1 MIRLASAL
9 ISQLRLIIFSMIKA
23 VIFDLDGVLVEA
35 KDWHYECLNIAL
47 SVFGAEISYE
57 DHLQNFDGLP
67 TSVKLNKL
75 NERGLLPSRSFALI
89 NQLKQVYTQEYFET
103 RCFPS
108 YTIKYLMQKL
118 AEKDIKIAIASN
130 SIRDTVSKAIES
142 LDINQYVEFYL
153 GNEDVDKPKP
163 SPNIYNKALTMLNI
177 NPNEALILEDNKN
190 GLKAAYSS
198 GANVLKIDEVSDTN
212 HINVFNK
219 IKEVTN

>member
-1 MIRLASAL
+1 
-9 ISQLRLIIFSMIKA
+9 
-23 VIFDLDGVLVEA
+23 
-35 KDWHYECLNIAL
+35 
-47 SVFGAEISYE
+47 
-57 DHLQNFDGLP
+57 
-67 TSVKLNKL
+67 
-75 NERGLLPSRSFALI
+75 
-89 NQLKQVYTQEYFET
+89 
-103 RCFPS
+103 
-108 YTIKYLMQKL
+108 MQKL
-118 AEKDIKIAIASN
+118 VEKDIRVAIASN

-219 IKEVTN
+219 IKEITN